1 MEKLT
6 VKQALERGIKYAASA
21 YVFETLDNGHIFN
34 IEEDIEEMKECTD
47 LVFCEKLSGG
57 YDVDFIYDLIH
68 RTIEEDDELYIE
80 DASVIT
86 DGTDEIVKAL
96 AAKMT
101 DNFNKRRYF
110 RTLGIK
116 VIL

>member
-6 VKQALERGIKYAASA
+6 IQQALERGIKYAALASA
-21 YVFETLDNGHIFN
+21 FETGGNVHILN
-34 IEEDIEEMKECTD
+34 IEEDIEEMKEYTD

-68 RTIEEDDELYIE
+68 RAIEEDDEVYTE

-86 DGTDEIVKAL
+86 DGTDEIVEAL

-101 DNFNKRRYF
+101 ANFNKRRYF
-110 RTLGIK
+110 MSLGIQ
-116 VIL
+116 VII